1 MTTTIRSSAAMPIAA
16 ALIAMCCIQAGASVA
31 KGLFPIIG
39 PAAATTLRLGLACLM
54 MLAIW
59 RPWRSRVAPEHRRFI
74 LAYGISLGCMNALFY
89 AALSRIPLGV
99 AVALEFTGPL
109 GVALLASRRPSDYL
123 WVALAITGVVLLLP
137 ISVGAEHLDTVGV
150 AFALGAGVFWAA
162 YIVFG
167 QRAGAGGSG
176 PAVAYGSLIATI
188 VVAPLGIAQSGL
200 AMFAPSILPAA
211 VAMALLSS
219 AIPYSLEMMSMTRL
233 SAKTFGV
240 LMSVEPGIGAIAG
253 LILLKERLSM
263 TQVIAILLIVVAS
276 VGTVATH
283 ESPQPVSG

>member
-1 MTTTIRSSAAMPIAA
+1 MTTTTRSTAALPIAA

-39 PAAATTLRLGLACLM
+39 AAAATTLRLGLACVM
-54 MLAIW
+54 MLVIW
-59 RPWRSRVAPEHRRFI
+59 RPWRAPVAPAHRSFI
-74 LAYGISLGCMNALFY
+74 IAYGIALGCMNALFY
-89 AALSRIPLGV
+89 AALSRIPLGI
-99 AVALEFTGPL
+99 AVALEFIGPL
-109 GVALLASRRPSDYL
+109 GVALVASRRPSDFL
-123 WVALAITGVVLLLP
+123 WVALAVTGVVLLLP
-137 ISVGAEHLDTVGV
+137 ISVGAAHLDPTGV
-150 AFALGAGVFWAA
+150 ALALGAGVFWAA

-176 PAVAYGSLIATI
+176 PAVAYGSLIATV

-200 AMFAPSILPAA
+200 SMFAPAILPAA
-211 VAMALLSS
+211 LAMALLSS

-240 LMSVEPGIGAIAG
+240 LMSVEPGIGAFAG
-253 LILLKERLSM
+253 LVLLRERLSM
-263 TQVIAILLIVVAS
+263 TQVIAIILIVVAS

-283 ESPQPVSG
+283 KSPTPVSG

>member
-1 MTTTIRSSAAMPIAA
+1 
-16 ALIAMCCIQAGASVA
+16 MCCIQAGASVA
-31 KGLFPIIG
+31 KGLFPILG
-39 PAAATTLRLGLACLM
+39 ATAATTLRLGFACVM

-59 RPWRSRVAPEHRRFI
+59 RPWRSSVAPERFKFI
-74 LAYGISLGCMNALFY
+74 LAYGVSLGCMNSLFY

-109 GVALLASRRPSDYL
+109 GVALMASRRPSDYL
-123 WVALAITGVVLLLP
+123 WVGLAIAGVVLLLP
-137 ISVGAEHLDTVGV
+137 LHVGTEHLDALGV

-176 PAVAYGSLIATI
+176 PAVGYGSLIATI
-188 VVAPLGIAQSGL
+188 VVAPLGLAQSGL
-200 AMFAPSILPAA
+200 AMFAPAILPAA
-211 VAMALLSS
+211 LAMALLSS

-253 LILLKERLSM
+253 LVLLKERLSL

-283 ESPQPVSG
+283 ESPKPVSG

>member
-1 MTTTIRSSAAMPIAA
+1 MTTTTRSSPALPIAA

-39 PAAATTLRLGLACLM
+39 VAAATTLRLGLASAM
-54 MLAIW
+54 MLAVW
-59 RPWRSRVAPEHRRFI
+59 RPWRTRVAPEHRRFI
-74 LAYGISLGCMNALFY
+74 IAYGISLGCMNALFY

-109 GVALLASRRPSDYL
+109 GVALMASRRPSDYL
-123 WVALAITGVVLLLP
+123 WVALAIAGVMLLLP
-137 ISVGAEHLDTVGV
+137 LNTGAAHLDPVGV
-150 AFALGAGVFWAA
+150 ALALGAGVFWAA

-176 PAVAYGSLIATI
+176 PAVAYGSLVATV

-200 AMFAPSILPAA
+200 AMFAPAILPAA
-211 VAMALLSS
+211 LAVALLSS

-233 SAKTFGV
+233 SAKTFGI

-253 LILLKERLSM
+253 LVLLKEHLSM
-263 TQVIAILLIVVAS
+263 TQVIAIILIVVAS

-283 ESPQPVSG
+283 EASKPVSG